1 MKDKRML
8 GNALL
13 LLTALIWGTAFVS
26 QRVGASR
33 IEPISFNA
41 ARMALATLA
50 VGGAALSLR
59 KKENRSP
66 DERREHDRYT
76 LIGGVCCGVCL
87 TAASILQQAGLAYTT
102 AGKAGFITALY
113 MLLVPIIRFVFF
125 RDKGTPLVW
134 LAVALGVGGMYLLC
148 VTEGFRLTR
157 GDTLVCLCAVGFSAH
172 ILCCDWFVQRGDAV
186 GISAVQFLTATVI
199 STIAAFLTEA
209 PTWDKLVS
217 AAVPILYCGLISG
230 GLGYTLQI
238 TAQRYTDPTVASL
251 LMSMESVFALLA
263 GALLL
268 GERMSPREILGCA
281 VMFAAIVLV
290 QLPAPGN
297 KKKTSSK

>member
-66 DERREHDRYT
+66 DERREHDQYT